1 MKFNHESNLPIEQ
14 ASEKQLSDQGER
26 KSARLFLK
34 LEKPISQRAL
44 LSKPPQLSFPW
55 IQWIQRKLF
64 YKKDYL
70 NLQPII

>member
-55 IQWIQRKLF
+55 IQHKFF